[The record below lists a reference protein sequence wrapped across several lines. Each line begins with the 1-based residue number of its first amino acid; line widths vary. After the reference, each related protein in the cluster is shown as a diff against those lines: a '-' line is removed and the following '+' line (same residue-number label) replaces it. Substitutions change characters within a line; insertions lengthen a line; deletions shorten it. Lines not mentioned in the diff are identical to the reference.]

1 MINKIKHLKNLAVF
15 KDFNWDAEVKNESD
29 EVIEFKKTNI
39 IYGRNYSGKTTLS
52 RVLRA
57 METGGISDKYE
68 NPECCICIAEND
80 DVVQTDFTLHEKVI
94 RVFNDD
100 FIKHNLKFINNSNE
114 DVQPFAI
121 LGGDNNVIEEEIRVL
136 KEKLG
141 SDEEEQETAF
151 YKDLKTL
158 ETIYNTANQ
167 THSRAESTLAGQL
180 NDKAIGN
187 TNGIKYNSEKF
198 GDINY
203 TNAKL
208 KREIN
213 TVKSENFTAIS
224 DEEKILNEKILL
236 EQSKQDIPEL
246 EEIKLTF
253 EDFSNRTKELIIKPI
268 AQSNKL
274 EDLVKDA
281 ILNKW
286 VKEGRE
292 LHKDQLDTCAF
303 CNNEINETRWEEL
316 EKHFDEESDK
326 LEKEIINLIANIKN
340 EIELFN
346 SIELIKI
353 EDFYTKYNDEFDG
366 LKVIFDNSITEYQD
380 SLGSLISQ
388 LDKRKN
394 DIINAKLFE
403 LPTSAIPKIEQAVEK
418 IEELRLKSNEYTEK
432 LSMEQNEA
440 KENLRLREI
449 YDFIDTI
456 KYDEQKTNI
465 ASLKTAL
472 TEEKKKRDDK
482 VAEIGEVLKTIAAK
496 QRELKDESKGADKV
510 NELLNNYFGHNFLT
524 LKAIE
529 FEDAETGDKQ
539 YRFEIHRENKKAY
552 HLSEGENSLIA
563 FCYFMAK
570 LQDIDTKGKKPIIWI
585 DDPISSL
592 DSNHIFFIYTLVNT
606 QIFGEDDFEQ
616 LFISTH
622 NLNFLKYLKRLPGAG
637 AHTKTG
643 YFIIERN
650 DQNSTI
656 KEMPNYLKEYVS
668 EFNYLFGQ
676 IYKCSTLENV
686 NDESYTA
693 FYNFGNNARKFLE
706 LFLYYKY
713 PDSTKHIDKMKKFFG
728 DEAIPTVLTD
738 RINNEYS
745 HLSGA
750 FERGEA
756 VVEVPEMNTA
766 AKLIIERIKTLD
778 NDQYEALLNS
788 IGITLPEVT
797 EVSTT

>member
-68 NPECCICIAEND
+68 NPECCISIAEND
-80 DVVQTDFTLHEKVI
+80 DVVHTDFTLHEKVI

-141 SDEEEQETAF
+141 NDEADQKTAL

-208 KREIN
+208 KRDIN
-213 TVKSENFTAIS
+213 SVKSEKFTAIS

-246 EEIKLTF
+246 EEIKFSF

-268 AQSNKL
+268 AKSNKL

-292 LHKDQLDTCAF
+292 LHKDKLDTCAF

-326 LEKEIINLIANIKN
+326 LEKEIINLIANIN
-340 EIELFN
+340 SEIELFN
-346 SIELIKI
+346 SIELIKK
-353 EDFYTKYNDEFDG
+353 EDFYTKYNDEYDR
-366 LKVIFDNSITEYQD
+366 LKVKFDSSITEYQD
-380 SLGSLISQ
+380 ILGSLISQ

-394 DIINAKLFE
+394 DIINTKLFE
-403 LPTSAIPKIEQAVEK
+403 LPTSAIPKVEQAVER
-418 IEELRLKSNEYTEK
+418 IDELRLKSNEYTEK
-432 LSMEQNEA
+432 LSNEQNES

-456 KYDEQKTNI
+456 KYDEQKINI
-465 ASLKTAL
+465 ASLKTTL

-482 VAEIGEVLKTIAAK
+482 DVEIEEVIKTIAAK

-529 FEDAETGDKQ
+529 FEDEETGDKQ
-539 YRFEIHRENKKAY
+539 YRFEVHRENKKAY

-606 QIFGEDDFEQ
+606 QIFGEDEFEQ

-622 NLNFLKYLKRLPGAG
+622 NLNFLKYLKRLPGAR
-637 AHTKTG
+637 APTKTS

-713 PDSTKHIDKMKKFFG
+713 PDSTIHIDKMKKFFG
-728 DEAIPTVLTD
+728 DEAIPTVFTD

-745 HLSGA
+745 HLSGT

>member
-68 NPECCICIAEND
+68 NPECCISIAEND
-80 DVVQTDFTLHEKVI
+80 DVVHTDFTLHEKVI

-141 SDEEEQETAF
+141 NDEADQKTAL

-208 KREIN
+208 KRDIN
-213 TVKSENFTAIS
+213 SVKSEKFTAIS

-246 EEIKLTF
+246 EEIKFSF

-268 AQSNKL
+268 AKSNKL

-292 LHKDQLDTCAF
+292 LHKDKLDTCAF

-326 LEKEIINLIANIKN
+326 LEKEIINLIANI
-340 EIELFN
+340 N
-346 SIELIKI
+346 S
-353 EDFYTKYNDEFDG
+353 
-366 LKVIFDNSITEYQD
+366 EY
-380 SLGSLISQ
+380 
-388 LDKRKN
+388 
-394 DIINAKLFE
+394 
-403 LPTSAIPKIEQAVEK
+403 
-418 IEELRLKSNEYTEK
+418 
-432 LSMEQNEA
+432 
-440 KENLRLREI
+440 
-449 YDFIDTI
+449 
-456 KYDEQKTNI
+456 
-465 ASLKTAL
+465 
-472 TEEKKKRDDK
+472 
-482 VAEIGEVLKTIAAK
+482 
-496 QRELKDESKGADKV
+496 
-510 NELLNNYFGHNFLT
+510 
-524 LKAIE
+524 
-529 FEDAETGDKQ
+529 
-539 YRFEIHRENKKAY
+539 
-552 HLSEGENSLIA
+552 
-563 FCYFMAK
+563 
-570 LQDIDTKGKKPIIWI
+570 
-585 DDPISSL
+585 
-592 DSNHIFFIYTLVNT
+592 
-606 QIFGEDDFEQ
+606 
-616 LFISTH
+616 
-622 NLNFLKYLKRLPGAG
+622 
-637 AHTKTG
+637 
-643 YFIIERN
+643 
-650 DQNSTI
+650 
-656 KEMPNYLKEYVS
+656 
-668 EFNYLFGQ
+668 
-676 IYKCSTLENV
+676 
-686 NDESYTA
+686 
-693 FYNFGNNARKFLE
+693 
-706 LFLYYKY
+706 
-713 PDSTKHIDKMKKFFG
+713 
-728 DEAIPTVLTD
+728 
-738 RINNEYS
+738 
-745 HLSGA
+745 
-750 FERGEA
+750 
-756 VVEVPEMNTA
+756 
-766 AKLIIERIKTLD
+766 
-778 NDQYEALLNS
+778 
-788 IGITLPEVT
+788 
-797 EVSTT
+797 